1 MLHEH
6 NKPHGKEGPATPM
19 PHALLPSGELP
30 RAGGTTSK
38 GRVYQLP
45 SRSMRSMLMPLLN
58 ISQPLCFVRVQCQC
72 PLSIGWM
79 PAARLQ

>member
-6 NKPHGKEGPATPM
+6 NKPHGQKGPATPM

-38 GRVYQLP
+38 GRVQKLAWLVSTNNSQLP
-45 SRSMRSMLMPLLN
+45 SKSMLMP
-58 ISQPLCFVRVQCQC
+58 
-72 PLSIGWM
+72 SIT
-79 PAARLQ
+79 QH